1 MSDREQ
7 LIKRVESGIPGLD
20 EMLKGG
26 FFENTVNVV
35 SGPSGA
41 GKTIFGFQFL
51 YEGIKNGQKTMCILT
66 SEDARFIKKEMYTSF
81 GWDLWELEK
90 QGKII
95 FVDIADPTLRLQKSV
110 EVAPTELIK
119 SFKKLIESK
128 IESEKPARIFIDS
141 SEALFLAIDSPY
153 KLRSLVDD
161 LFGVLHGSG
170 ATSIITVANMYG
182 IDSIVE
188 YGADSVIRIGRV
200 MSGNTMQRSIQ
211 VLKLRGSGT
220 INEIRVLNVSDAGM
234 KVLAQSP
241 YTDR

>member
-26 FFENTVNVV
+26 FFENTVNIV
-35 SGPSGA
+35 SAPSGA
-41 GKTIFGFQFL
+41 GKTILGAQFL
-51 YEGIKNGQKTMCILT
+51 HEGIKKGQKTMCILI
-66 SEDARFIKKEMYTSF
+66 SEESRYIKKEMYTSF
-81 GWDLWELEK
+81 GWDFWELEE
-90 QGKII
+90 QGKIS
-95 FVDIADPTLRLQKSV
+95 FVDIADPALRLQKSV

-119 SFKKLIESK
+119 SFKKLIKSK
-128 IESEKPARIFIDS
+128 IESEKPDRVFIDS
-141 SEALFLAIDSPY
+141 SEALFLAITDNY

-161 LFGVLHGSG
+161 LFGVLHDSG

-182 IDSIVE
+182 IDTIVE

-211 VLKLRGSGT
+211 VMKLRGSGT
-220 INEIRVLNVSDAGM
+220 INEMRVLNISDAGM

-241 YTDR
+241 YTDH